1 MVLNNGLG
9 VFWVEGNWDLTKR
22 QWRKS
27 QLSMRSF
34 LFRRMNRRGN
44 LYAHSSHFVL
54 YCVVKMLVKSCTFQ
68 ILGLFKTG
76 DIFVDLVYSVLFT
89 TLPWLCIQSPM
100 NSWFSTWFPSQK
112 SAFLHY
118 HKNSLTLIQARA
130 TYQIFTYCNNN
141 KIHLSEKHLMYSD
154 IGKRVSLRFCTHFI
168 FIVFSTRPNFRT
180 SL

>member
-54 YCVVKMLVKSCTFQ
+54 YCVVKMLVKLWTFQ
-68 ILGLFKTG
+68 ILGLLKHGHFCW
-76 DIFVDLVYSVLFT
+76 FVLFHYF
-89 TLPWLCIQSPM
+89 TLVQKCIQSPM

-112 SAFLHY
+112 SAFLQY
-118 HKNSLTLIQARA
+118 HKNSLTLIQARV
-130 TYQIFTYCNNN
+130 TYQIFTYRNNTKTYLN
-141 KIHLSEKHLMYSD
+141 VKYLMYSD

>member
-68 ILGLFKTG
+68 ILGLLKLKHF
-76 DIFVDLVYSVLFT
+76 
-89 TLPWLCIQSPM
+89 C
-100 NSWFSTWFPSQK
+100 WFSLLCPFHYFTLVQK
-112 SAFLHY
+112 LYTKSYEFMIFHMISFTKISFFAVPQ
-118 HKNSLTLIQARA
+118 KQPNPNSGTSNI
-130 TYQIFTYCNNN
+130 
-141 KIHLSEKHLMYSD
+141 SD
-154 IGKRVSLRFCTHFI
+154 IHILQQY
-168 FIVFSTRPNFRT
+168 
-180 SL
+180 